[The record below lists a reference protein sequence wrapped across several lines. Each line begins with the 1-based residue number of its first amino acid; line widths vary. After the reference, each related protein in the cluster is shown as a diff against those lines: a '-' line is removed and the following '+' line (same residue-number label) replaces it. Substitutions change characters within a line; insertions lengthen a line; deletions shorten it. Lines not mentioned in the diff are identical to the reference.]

1 MDSKV
6 NLMNRNQ
13 IIYIPSYV
21 EQGTELLKN
30 AINVLDDIAS
40 GIDSGLGI
48 INSSGYDREIPYI
61 EKGQVVSSSI
71 NQMQDTIA
79 TIIRELENYSNGNN
93 ILPEDA
99 IIVADLETADKYGLN
114 KSNITFTLEDYVNN
128 YRANPKWTSN
138 YLTAAAGSIT
148 YYAKD
153 GRYTKETW
161 CDLDPNNLVRLM
173 KKQGIDLDFWIRDD
187 GVYMY
192 GDYVMVAADI
202 PHMDGT
208 EQAAEYRKGD
218 LVETSLG
225 TGIVVD
231 LCGMAEM
238 VRKGEFAGT
247 KFSDVEVWYDIYTA
261 WHDGGK
267 YQEIGYS
274 ESPNNNGSAP
284 IGTPTELINA
294 NNTPAETADPA
305 ATLELKA
312 EDDTL
317 SQKTNQIP
325 VTNQNTNNQK
335 KSYLQN
341 LKSILPTKN
350 SDTQDIKFTDQFK
363 KTDNQ
368 NTQVAS
374 ASSTTNP
381 QNTIAPVETINIED
395 KINLSIF
402 NKKNTESSVNYT
414 LPSNN
419 NSNVS
424 NLNTYD
430 ASTISLQASSPVSNE
445 TLSNA
450 NNSVIENSP
459 IEPTPLENN
468 YVPINNNAET
478 KVSKSGINSIAI
490 LTSLGLTTA
499 AGVGTQIYM
508 NNNNKNKKSEDKEFE
523 DDDDEYID
531 DFEFDDSND

>member
-30 AINVLDDIAS
+30 AINILDDIAR
-40 GIDSGLGI
+40 GIDRGLGI

-71 NQMQDTIA
+71 NLMQDTIA

-153 GRYTKETW
+153 GRYTRETW
-161 CDLDPNNLVRLM
+161 CDLNPNNLAKLM
-173 KKQGIDLDFWIRDD
+173 KEQGIDLDFWIRED

-225 TGIVVD
+225 TGMVVD

-238 VRKGEFAGT
+238 VRKGELAGT
-247 KFSDVEVWYDIYTA
+247 KYSDVEVWYDIYTA

-284 IGTPTELINA
+284 IGTPTDLIET
-294 NNTPAETADPA
+294 NNPSAETVSPA
-305 ATLELKA
+305 TTLELKTG
-312 EDDTL
+312 DDNL
-317 SQKTNQIP
+317 PQKTNEIP

-341 LKSILPTKN
+341 LQSVLPVKN
-350 SDTQDIKFTDQFK
+350 SDTQDIKITDQFK

-368 NTQVAS
+368 NIPVSS

-381 QNTIAPVETINIED
+381 QNTIVPVETINIED
-395 KINLSIF
+395 RKDLSIF
-402 NKKNTESSVNYT
+402 NTKHQESSVNYT

-424 NLNTYD
+424 NLNTSD
-430 ASTISLQASSPVSNE
+430 ASTISLQATSPVYNE
-445 TLSNA
+445 TLSNG
-450 NNSVIENSP
+450 NNSEIENRP
-459 IEPTPLENN
+459 IEPKPIENN
-468 YVPINNNAET
+468 YESLNNNAET

-499 AGVGTQIYM
+499 AGVGTKIYM
-508 NNNNKNKKSEDKEFE
+508 NNNKHKKSEDKKFE
-523 DDDDEYID
+523 DNNEYIE